1 MRTADLDFD
10 SEINLVSLVLLKDPR
25 PTHFRFRGRERER
38 QGFQAPAPQS
48 PGEGLRYHCYNE
60 VNDKN
65 IIFSAGKIITVIHKV
80 AYCNNINSGN
90 NNSNNM
96 III

>member
-25 PTHFRFRGRERER
+25 PAHFRFRERER
-38 QGFQAPAPQS
+38 QGFQAPATQS

-65 IIFSAGKIITVIHKV
+65 IIFSAGKIITAIHKV
-80 AYCNNINSGN
+80 AYCNNINSDN